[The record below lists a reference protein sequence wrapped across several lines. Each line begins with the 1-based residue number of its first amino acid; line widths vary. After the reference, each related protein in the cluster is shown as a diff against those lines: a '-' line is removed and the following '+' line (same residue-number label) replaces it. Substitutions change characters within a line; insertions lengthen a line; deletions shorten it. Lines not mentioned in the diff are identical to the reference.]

1 MSTDCITD
9 CVRLVKSDPRA
20 GRPCS
25 SADCIS
31 APPQQLACQWR
42 DVTTADRPTP
52 YASTLESEP
61 IARVAGAGLPS
72 RPALLPKV
80 RSRASRLAPL
90 AAPARRRTDCPERLL
105 PEHGGRSHW
114 PQARCPRRGPISR
127 LTRPTQRQGLSPDDG
142 HALIALPLKSLGRTS
157 CAGNG
162 PSLCSERAKWIRGQF
177 PPDYREGSRRVAGWV
192 RSKTN
197 PLWRGGFRRL
207 EARLPSLAR
216 AATLDRP
223 VGQ

>member
-114 PQARCPRRGPISR
+114 PPGAVPEARADFAAHEANPAPRTFTGRWPCAYRVTSQELRAHKLRRQRSKSVLRAGQVD
-127 LTRPTQRQGLSPDDG
+127 TRAIPAGLSG
-142 HALIALPLKSLGRTS
+142 GIQKG
-157 CAGNG
+157 GWMG
-162 PSLCSERAKWIRGQF
+162 AKQDE
-177 PPDYREGSRRVAGWV
+177 PAVAGWV
-192 RSKTN
+192 SASRS
-197 PLWRGGFRRL
+197 
-207 EARLPSLAR
+207 ALAF
-216 AATLDRP
+216 P
-223 VGQ
+223 GPCGYS